1 MLNGICIL
9 PVIPMRK
16 RKSDTSEMINQ
27 ILFGE
32 SFKVLKKQNKWSYI
46 ELLHDQ
52 YQGWID
58 NSQYIITKKNTQ
70 NFIISNKKYS
80 NIKIKS
86 IKQTLLLGSFVPQ
99 NKQLRAQIN
108 IKENLHFCTIK
119 PFDIWFKK
127 IANKYLNTPYLWGGR
142 SPMGIDCSGYT
153 QMVYRFFN
161 IQLPRDAHQQEK
173 KGAEVKNIQKIKV
186 GDLAFFEK
194 NKAITHVGVI
204 IGKNKIIHASG
215 KVRVDLIDK
224 KGIFNLDSQSYSHKL
239 KSLKRVFDY

>member
-1 MLNGICIL
+1 MLNGMCIL

-32 SFKVLKKQNKWSYI
+32 SFKVLKKQKNWSYV
-46 ELLHDQ
+46 ELFHDQ

-58 NSQYIITKKNTQ
+58 NSQYIITKKNTRD
-70 NFIISNKKYS
+70 FIISNKKYS

-86 IKQTLLLGSFVPQ
+86 INQTLLIGSFIPQ
-99 NKQLRAQIN
+99 NKQLRKEIN
-108 IKENLHFCTIK
+108 LEENLLFCHIK

-127 IANKYLNTPYLWGGR
+127 IAKKYLNTPYLWGGR
-142 SPMGIDCSGYT
+142 TPIGIDCSGYT

-161 IQLPRDAHQQEK
+161 TQLPRDAHQQEK
-173 KGAEVKNIQKIKV
+173 EGMELQNIKHVKV
-186 GDLAFFEK
+186 GDLAFFER
-194 NKAITHVGVI
+194 NKAITHVGII

-215 KVRVDLIDK
+215 KVRIDLIDK
-224 KGIFNLDSQSYSHKL
+224 KGIFNIDSKSYSHKL
-239 KSLKRVFDY
+239 KSLKRVFNY